1 MLIADSLKD
10 RQAAIT
16 VPERAKMLTLSRRQL
31 YKMAAANLATER
43 HFTPTQ
49 LAALRGMSPSKVREL
64 FSQEEG
70 VIRFGEPSRREGKK
84 LVRSYY
90 SMRIPESVAS
100 RVHDSL
106 TSTARRPAKRVPRP
120 DRAPR
125 ERSVA

>member
-1 MLIADSLKD
+1 LPQVIGVGHPCWVLAFMTPNS
-10 RQAAIT
+10 T
-16 VPERAKMLTLSRRQL
+16 PSSPH
-31 YKMAAANLATER
+31 LATER

-49 LAALRGMSPSKVREL
+49 LAALWGMSPSTVREL
-64 FSQEEG
+64 FAEEEG

-90 SMRIPESVAS
+90 SMRIPESVAG
-100 RVHDSL
+100 RVHASL

-120 DRAPR
+120 YLAPR

>member
-10 RQAAIT
+10 RQTAIT
-16 VPERAKMLTLSRRQL
+16 VPELAKMLTLSRRQL
-31 YKMAAANLATER
+31 YKMAAAILATER

-49 LAALRGMSPSKVREL
+49 LAALWGMSPSKVREL
-64 FSQEEG
+64 FSEEEG

-106 TSTARRPAKRVPRP
+106 TSIAKRPAKRVPRP

>member
-10 RQAAIT
+10 RQTAIT
-16 VPERAKMLTLSRRQL
+16 VPELAKMVTLSRRQL
-31 YKMAAANLATER
+31 YKMAAAILATER

-49 LAALRGMSPSKVREL
+49 LAALWGMSPSKVREL
-64 FSQEEG
+64 FSEEEG

-90 SMRIPESVAS
+90 SMRIPESVAA

-106 TSTARRPAKRVPRP
+106 TSTARRPVKRVPRP

>member
-1 MLIADSLKD
+1 MLTDSLKD
-10 RQAAIT
+10 RQTAIT
-16 VPERAKMLTLSRRQL
+16 VPELAKMVTLSRRQL
-31 YKMAAANLATER
+31 YKMAVAILATER

-49 LAALRGMSPSKVREL
+49 LAALWGMSPSKVREL
-64 FSQEEG
+64 FSEEEG

>member
-1 MLIADSLKD
+1 MRIADSLKD
-10 RQAAIT
+10 RQTAIT
-16 VPERAKMLTLSRRQL
+16 VPELAKMLTLSRRQL
-31 YKMAAANLATER
+31 YKMAAAILATER

-49 LAALRGMSPSKVREL
+49 LGALWGMSPSKVSEL
-64 FSQEEG
+64 FSEEEG

-90 SMRIPESVAS
+90 SMRIPESVAA

-106 TSTARRPAKRVPRP
+106 TSIAKRPAKRVLHP
-120 DRAPR
+120 DRVPR

>member
-10 RQAAIT
+10 RQT
-16 VPERAKMLTLSRRQL
+16 AKMLTLSRRQL
-31 YKMAAANLATER
+31 YKMAAAILATER

-49 LAALRGMSPSKVREL
+49 LAALWGMSPSKVREL
-64 FSQEEG
+64 FSEEEG

-90 SMRIPESVAS
+90 SMRIPESVVG

-106 TSTARRPAKRVPRP
+106 TSIAKRPAKRVPRP

>member
-10 RQAAIT
+10 RQTAIA
-16 VPERAKMLTLSRRQL
+16 VPELAKMVTLSRRQL
-31 YKMAAANLATER
+31 YKMAAAILATER

-49 LAALRGMSPSKVREL
+49 LAALWGMSPSKVREL
-64 FSQEEG
+64 FSEEEG

-90 SMRIPESVAS
+90 SMRIPESVAG

-106 TSTARRPAKRVPRP
+106 TSIAKRPVKRVPRP

>member
-10 RQAAIT
+10 RQTAIT
-16 VPERAKMLTLSRRQL
+16 VPELAKMLTLSRRQL
-31 YKMAAANLATER
+31 YKMAAAILATER

-49 LAALRGMSPSKVREL
+49 LAALWGMSPSKVREL
-64 FSQEEG
+64 FSEEEG

-90 SMRIPESVAS
+90 SMRIPESVVG

-106 TSTARRPAKRVPRP
+106 TSIAKRPAKRVPRP

>member
-1 MLIADSLKD
+1 MLIVDSLKD
-10 RQAAIT
+10 RQTAIT
-16 VPERAKMLTLSRRQL
+16 VPELAKMLTQSRRQR
-31 YKMAAANLATER
+31 YKMAAPILATER

-49 LAALRGMSPSKVREL
+49 LAALWGMSPSKVREL
-64 FSQEEG
+64 FSEEEG

-90 SMRIPESVAS
+90 SMRIPESVAA

-106 TSTARRPAKRVPRP
+106 TSTAKRPAKRVPRP

>member
-1 MLIADSLKD
+1 MFIADSLKD

-16 VPERAKMLTLSRRQL
+16 APELAKMLTLSRRQL
-31 YKMAAANLATER
+31 SKMAAAILATER

-49 LAALRGMSPSKVREL
+49 LAALWGMSPSKVREL
-64 FSQEEG
+64 FSDEEG
-70 VIRFGEPSRREGKK
+70 VIRFGESSRREGKK

>member
-10 RQAAIT
+10 RQTAIT
-16 VPERAKMLTLSRRQL
+16 VPELAKMVTLSRRQL
-31 YKMAAANLATER
+31 YKMAAAILATER

-49 LAALRGMSPSKVREL
+49 LAALWGMSPSKVREL
-64 FSQEEG
+64 FSEEEG

-106 TSTARRPAKRVPRP
+106 TSIAKRPAKRVPRP

>member
-1 MLIADSLKD
+1 MFIADSLKD
-10 RQAAIT
+10 RQTPIT
-16 VPERAKMLTLSRRQL
+16 VPELAKTLTLSRQQL
-31 YKMAAANLATER
+31 HKMAGAILATER

-49 LAALRGMSPSKVREL
+49 LAALWGMSPSKVREL
-64 FSQEEG
+64 FSEEEG

-106 TSTARRPAKRVPRP
+106 TSIAKRPAKRVPRP

>member
-1 MLIADSLKD
+1 MLIADSFKD
-10 RQAAIT
+10 RQTAIT
-16 VPERAKMLTLSRRQL
+16 VPELAKMLTPRRRQL
-31 YKMAAANLATER
+31 YKMAAAILATER

-49 LAALRGMSPSKVREL
+49 LAALWGMSPSKVREL
-64 FSQEEG
+64 FSEEEG

-90 SMRIPESVAS
+90 SMRIPESVAA

-106 TSTARRPAKRVPRP
+106 TSIAKRPAKRVPRP

>member
-1 MLIADSLKD
+1 MLIEDSLKD
-10 RQAAIT
+10 RQTAIT
-16 VPERAKMLTLSRRQL
+16 VPELAKMVTLSRRQL
-31 YKMAAANLATER
+31 YKMAAAILATER

-49 LAALRGMSPSKVREL
+49 LAALWGMSPSKVREL
-64 FSQEEG
+64 FSEEEG

>member
-10 RQAAIT
+10 RQTAIT
-16 VPERAKMLTLSRRQL
+16 VPELAKMLTLSRRQL
-31 YKMAAANLATER
+31 YKMAAAILATER

-49 LAALRGMSPSKVREL
+49 LAALWGMSPSKVREL

-90 SMRIPESVAS
+90 SMRIPESVAG

-106 TSTARRPAKRVPRP
+106 TSIAKRPTKRVPRP